1 MKTSREKTAPRRK
14 RKVPPGAL
22 VLLVWTF
29 CFVVLPLGYVLLISF
44 MERGTSGGVVYR
56 FTMANYLRML
66 DPVYAGIF
74 GRSFAL
80 ALLTTALTLAL
91 GYPFAYAMARLPE
104 KWRGRVTL
112 LVMAP
117 FWTNSLIRLY
127 GWTTLLGADGWINKA
142 LLALGLIDTP
152 VKLLY
157 TFGAVVVGLVYALL
171 PIMILAV
178 YNSTEKLDWSQIE
191 AARDLG
197 AGRLYAFITVT
208 LPQCRP
214 GILAGCVLVLVPSMG
229 LFFISDLLGGSKTML
244 LGNLIQNEMQAARNW
259 PFGAALSVVM
269 LLLAV
274 GVIFLYRK
282 SGDENGW
289 GAML

>member
-1 MKTSREKTAPRRK
+1 
-14 RKVPPGAL
+14 
-22 VLLVWTF
+22 
-29 CFVVLPLGYVLLISF
+29 VVLPLGYVLLISF